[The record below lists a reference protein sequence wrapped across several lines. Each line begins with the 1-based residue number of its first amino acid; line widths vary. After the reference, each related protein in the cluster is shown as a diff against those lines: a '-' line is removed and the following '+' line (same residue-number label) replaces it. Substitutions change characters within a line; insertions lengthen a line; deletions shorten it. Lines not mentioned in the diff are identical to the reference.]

1 MTSRLF
7 SIDEAR
13 ALMPE
18 VHQIAGQLIQARA
31 DLAELSRQLR
41 DEGRSP
47 DGGVPEVKA
56 LEAQVSELL
65 GWFPEQDIEVK
76 GFAPLLIDFPAELD
90 GVSVRLCWL
99 EGEERLDWYHR
110 SDLGIIGRRRLP
122 PSHG

>member
-1 MTSRLF
+1 MEPRLF
-7 SIDEAR
+7 TVDEAR

-18 VHQIAGQLIQARA
+18 VHRVADTLVPARA

-41 DEGRSP
+41 DEGHSP

-65 GWFPEQDIEVK
+65 GWFSEQGIEVK

-99 EGEERLDWYHR
+99 ESEIELGWYHR
-110 SDLGIIGRRRLP
+110 SDLGIVGRRPIP
-122 PSHG
+122 PSAG

>member
-1 MTSRLF
+1 MESRLF
-7 SIDEAR
+7 TVDEAR

-18 VHQIAGQLIQARA
+18 VHRAADALITARA

-41 DEGRSP
+41 DEGHSP

-65 GWFPEQDIEVK
+65 GWFPEQGIEVK
-76 GFAPLLIDFPAELD
+76 GVAPLLVDFPAELD

-99 EGEERLDWYHR
+99 ESEVELGWYHR
-110 SDLGIIGRRRLP
+110 SDLGIVGRRRIP
-122 PSHG
+122 PTAR

>member
-1 MTSRLF
+1 MKSRLF

-18 VHQIAGQLIQARA
+18 VRRVADELIQARA

-41 DEGRSP
+41 DEGYSS

-65 GWFPEQDIEVK
+65 GWFPEQGIEVK
-76 GFAPLLIDFPAELD
+76 GFAPLLVDFPAELD

-99 EGEERLDWYHR
+99 EGEDRLDWYHR
-110 SDLGIIGRRRLP
+110 SDLGIAGRRRLP
-122 PSHG
+122 GNP